1 MADQGETWQALMDA
15 IHAKAQKLV
24 ADPTVMN
31 ASGELIRLAEA
42 YAWLVVP
49 NQSHGG
55 SVPR

>member
-1 MADQGETWQALMDA
+1 MDA